1 MRSASLN
8 PDPIHSAAD
17 SALPLLRA
25 ARISRHDPV
34 KGALLLHPFSL
45 DVNAGDSIVLTGA
58 TGSGKSL
65 LLRSLVMFDPVDDG
79 EIFLK
84 GERVTGRNMPVHRS
98 QVAYVRQRPALVE
111 GTVEQNLRLPHTL
124 AIHAGRHFARDR
136 ALRLLDALGLPAA
149 FLGKLARDLS
159 GGEAQLVALVRVLL
173 LDPLILLLDE
183 PTAALDAGTTAA
195 VESLLRTWAETG
207 PEQKAMLLVTHS
219 PEQARRLGRRHLH
232 ISERRLQP
240 EVGPPPADAR
250 SAGPISEDS

>member
-98 QVAYVRQRPALVE
+98 HVAYVRQRPALVE

-207 PEQKAMLLVTHS
+207 PGQKAMLLVTHS

>member
-1 MRSASLN
+1 MRFANLN
-8 PDPIHSAAD
+8 PDLIRTDAD
-17 SALPLLRA
+17 IAVPLLRA

-79 EIFLK
+79 DIFLR
-84 GERVTGRNMPVHRS
+84 GERVTGRNMSVHRS
-98 QVAYVRQRPALVE
+98 HVAYVRQHPAMVE
-111 GTVEQNLRLPHTL
+111 GTVEQNLRLPYTL
-124 AIHAGRHFARDR
+124 AIHAGRLFDRNR

-149 FLGKLARDLS
+149 FLTKLARDLS
-159 GGEAQLVALVRVLL
+159 GGEAQLVALIRVLL
-173 LDPLILLLDE
+173 LDPVILLLDE

-195 VESLLRTWAETG
+195 VESLLRIWAETG
-207 PEQKAMLLVTHS
+207 PGPKAMLLVTHA
-219 PEQARRLGRRHLH
+219 PEQAKRLGRRHLH

-240 EVGPPPADAR
+240 EVGPAPADAR
-250 SAGPISEDS
+250 TAGSISEAA